1 MGGQRIHSLPVDEL
15 KRPSALPKTG
25 NYAKQPTTATGD
37 VAGRVRSL
45 PHDFHVRPASLPQS
59 PTHTRPALPF
69 SSSRHVSRLPSHASH
84 LPSRAMKR
92 TADSDIELAL
102 PSPAASTSSPTPSVS
117 ELPGNTNLS
126 TTTELGA
133 PPRKRARGETSVE
146 ERKEARAHRNRIAA
160 QNSRDRRK
168 AQFAYLERR
177 VAELEE
183 ENRQLRAGMGLVGL
197 RRPQENSDRTRDQE
211 RERDAARDRENAEL
225 KERIK
230 TLETGWD
237 AVVKALAASGLPL
250 NVPSIAPS
258 ASDPAEPPSPSSQP
272 PTTTF
277 SVFVPPSPIFPIS
290 PPPSHDSSLS
300 SSPFL
305 DLPFDDAEPTR
316 HLARVANTDAPPL
329 SSVPQQRVGPPR
341 RPTPTSSSSS
351 LTPFPP
357 FQAPKHHLRQI
368 WTRAPWRTSSAKSSR
383 PRPCSRK
390 RPCLILRLSPPPH
403 HRRRPRRR

>member
-1 MGGQRIHSLPVDEL
+1 
-15 KRPSALPKTG
+15 
-25 NYAKQPTTATGD
+25 
-37 VAGRVRSL
+37 
-45 PHDFHVRPASLPQS
+45 
-59 PTHTRPALPF
+59 
-69 SSSRHVSRLPSHASH
+69 
-84 LPSRAMKR
+84 MKR

-329 SSVPQQRVGPPR
+329 SSVPQQRLELDALSPLPGAEAPPPADVDEGAMADLFR
-341 RPTPTSSSSS
+341 EILAPSPVLAQAPLPDPAPVATAAPQTQAAPS
-351 LTPFPP
+351 LTADWTGGEMQRLLDMCAMQSVGADGDEGAKDEPMVDFPSALDLELGGWDP
-357 FQAPKHHLRQI
+357 SWAFAP
-368 WTRAPWRTSSAKSSR
+368 PEVGVF
-383 PRPCSRK
+383 
-390 RPCLILRLSPPPH
+390 
-403 HRRRPRRR
+403 